1 MTKILF
7 LQLENLEFFVENGN
21 PMGGSAVETFVWIN
35 AFKELGFEIYQAK
48 LENDHRAVLKE
59 YDWIKT
65 IPIYDENK
73 RRKMVWYTYRF
84 PSIFR
89 ALKASKCDYVYTSI
103 PKWFSFYIGICCRLM
118 GKKHIVRIASDNMM
132 DDRIYLNHKMRY
144 IKTYISMGFRLAD
157 FILPQN
163 QYQLDT
169 LKKKFPN
176 KKILKIF
183 NPIVVNRTF
192 LNVKTRPIG
201 YIAWVAN
208 FRDVKNLP
216 LLFKIA
222 SILPNEQFK
231 IAGVGAKSGL
241 DRETEESITKLRT
254 LKNVE
259 FVGSVPREEILSF
272 FSNSK
277 FLINTSKY
285 EGFSN
290 TFLEAMVTG
299 TPILTTKNVN
309 PDGII
314 DGFSLGLIYD
324 NEHHLVQLLSSL
336 SIDAYKELSKN
347 CVSYVTQ
354 NHDHLGLGKRLIDF
368 IQT

>member
-21 PMGGSAVETFVWIN
+21 PMGGSAVETFVWMN
-35 AFKELGFEIYQAK
+35 TLKELGFEICQAR
-48 LENDHRAVLKE
+48 LENDHRALLRHCNWV
-59 YDWIKT
+59 T
-65 IPIYDENK
+65 TVPIYDETKGK
-73 RRKMVWYTYRF
+73 RMVWYAYRF

-89 ALKASKCDYVYTSI
+89 ALRASKCDLVYTSI
-103 PKWFSFYIGICCRLM
+103 PKWFSFYIGICCKLLRM
-118 GKKHIVRIASDNMM
+118 KHIVRIASDNMM
-132 DDRIYLNHKMRY
+132 DDRIYLNHKKKY
-144 IKTYISMGFRLAD
+144 IKTYISMGFKFAD
-157 FILPQN
+157 FILSQN
-163 QYQLDT
+163 QYQFET
-169 LKKKFPN
+169 LTKRFPN

-183 NPIVVNRTF
+183 NPIVIDRTF
-192 LNVKTRPIG
+192 LKVKEWPTG

-216 LLFKIA
+216 LLYRIA

-231 IAGVGAKSGL
+231 IAGVPLEGYMDA
-241 DRETEESITKLRT
+241 ETEESLVNLRKLQ
-254 LKNVE
+254 NVE
-259 FVGSVPREEILSF
+259 FVGKVSREGILSF
-272 FSNSK
+272 FSKSK

-314 DGFSLGLIYD
+314 DVFSLGLIYKD
-324 NEHHLVQLLSSL
+324 EQHLEGMLSSL
-336 SIDAYKELSKN
+336 SNDTYKTLSQN
-347 CVSYVTQ
+347 CISYLEQ
-354 NHDHLGLGKRLIDF
+354 NHDHLVLGKRLIDF
-368 IQT
+368 IQS